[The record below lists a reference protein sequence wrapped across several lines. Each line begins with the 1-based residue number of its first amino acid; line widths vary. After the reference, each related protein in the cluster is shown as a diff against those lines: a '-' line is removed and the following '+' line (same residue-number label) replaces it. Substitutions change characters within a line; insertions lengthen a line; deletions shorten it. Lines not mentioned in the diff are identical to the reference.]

1 MPVRGIRGATV
12 ATANTREAILEATG
26 ELLVAIIEANHL
38 QQDDVVSMLF
48 TATPDLD
55 AEFPALAARQM
66 GWLDAALMCAQEIPV
81 PNRLGHAIRV
91 LIHWNTERR
100 PEEVVHVYLREAV
113 HLRPDRARNG
123 LDRE

>member
-1 MPVRGIRGATV
+1 MPIRGIRGATV
-12 ATANTREAILEATG
+12 ATANTREAILEATR
-26 ELLVAIIEANHL
+26 ELLAAIIEANHL
-38 QQDDVVSMLF
+38 QQEDVASMLF
-48 TATPDLD
+48 TVTPDLD

-81 PNRLGHAIRV
+81 PNRLGRAIRV

-100 PEEVVHVYLREAV
+100 PDEVAHVYLREAV

-123 LDRE
+123 ATP